1 MILINRASDTL
12 KYRSDTFISSKY
24 NFICLIIAILLLVYR
39 LNLHHQLYDIL
50 LLQLV
55 DLRQGSCYDVPLPFY
70 RLILGVHQVDP
81 PSGLICHAFL
91 LLSVVHLSSQKRS
104 PAFYTYYPLP
114 LKCYRPTTQRDYS
127 ESDSFP
133 VKSVA
138 LSSTFAFS
146 FSS

>member
-12 KYRSDTFISSKY
+12 KCRSDTFISSKY
-24 NFICLIIAILLLVYR
+24 NFICLIIAILSLIYR
-39 LNLHHQLYDIL
+39 LNLCHQVNDVLF
-50 LLQLV
+50 LQLIYFYQSSV
-55 DLRQGSCYDVPLPFY
+55 YNISLPFY

-81 PSGLICHAFL
+81 PPGLICHVFL
-91 LLSVVHLSSQKRS
+91 LLSAVYLYAHKRS
-104 PAFYTYYPLP
+104 LASCTYYLLP
-114 LKCYRPTTQRDYS
+114 LKCYHLTNQHDYL
-127 ESDSFP
+127 ESDSFL

>member
-1 MILINRASDTL
+1 MILINRASDTS
-12 KYRSDTFISSKY
+12 KCRSDTFISSKY
-24 NFICLIIAILLLVYR
+24 NFICLIIAILSLIYR
-39 LNLHHQLYDIL
+39 LNLCHQVNDVLF
-50 LLQLV
+50 LQLIYFY
-55 DLRQGSCYDVPLPFY
+55 QSSAYNISLPFY

-81 PSGLICHAFL
+81 PPGLICHAFL
-91 LLSVVHLSSQKRS
+91 LLSVVHLSSQKQS
-104 PAFYTYYPLP
+104 PAFYTYYLLP

-127 ESDSFP
+127 ESCSFL